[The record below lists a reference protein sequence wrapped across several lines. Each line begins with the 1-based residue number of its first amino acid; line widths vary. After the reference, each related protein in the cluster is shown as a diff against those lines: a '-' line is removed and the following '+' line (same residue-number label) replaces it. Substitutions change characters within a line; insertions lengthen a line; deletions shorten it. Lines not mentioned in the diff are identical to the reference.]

1 MSPPFF
7 LFASLE
13 RVDHSRACAAR
24 VRVCV
29 CACVYRAE
37 LAAACPETMRSSAVL
52 LLSILVPC
60 HIGGGYFITLKMRV
74 VMAGRPGVQIGS
86 HINKWNLDSPEL
98 KPFWL
103 EAETLGAVVFIH
115 PWDMELGGRHEKH
128 WLPWLVGMP
137 CVAPHALPALA
148 HPPLLSSWCESV
160 LPSPT

>member
-1 MSPPFF
+1 VRG
-7 LFASLE
+7 AS
-13 RVDHSRACAAR
+13 AC
-24 VRVCV
+24 VCV
-29 CACVYRAE
+29 CVYRAE
-37 LAAACPETMRSSAVL
+37 LAAARPETMRSSAVL

-74 VMAGRPGVQIGS
+74 VMADRPGVQIGS

-137 CVAPHALPALA
+137 CVAPTRSARARAPT
-148 HPPLLSSWCESV
+148 PPLQLVRVRSSQPDVRPGLGECT
-160 LPSPT
+160 L